1 MNILSYSFNLER
13 PVIMITLNNKESDY
27 SVFLPYEELKEKLL
41 EEFDDENE
49 YVRTLID
56 ILVAKGFIIVIRYEE
71 QKYVHIKDFEL
82 CRRIVRLNIEDC
94 EDSFYKDGIWAIH
107 RIRIRND
114 TCVYYEDETRSKKL
128 PSFARNILI
137 EDWGCDKVSSVDLKI
152 FNLLGC
158 TIETSNTLI
167 ASYVQNAI
175 FRKYNIDKKL
185 RESDFAKSGYYMG
198 SKKKL
203 IGFLI
208 EAMYMNI
215 TDNTV
220 FLDLMCGSGVVSNAL
235 SLFGDVYASDAQ
247 RFCQLLAGIQGAG
260 FSLERAKKVLSK
272 IHINYM
278 NNLLKL
284 QNEFID
290 VYDKEVEI
298 FHIDQS
304 DNNIVYLYNKYIEY
318 IQSSPNYSDTF
329 PNEASVEEYIVRR
342 RKDHSVFPY
351 CLFTLYFSNIYFGF
365 EQCMELDSIRYA
377 IDKLEVEVYENDVE
391 NDIERRWALGCLEV
405 AVSAVGSGYAGHF
418 AQPLS
423 ITPKNIIRI
432 LNERQKSVWLEFS
445 TIFLEW
451 AKLSE
456 GRGDNRLYPIRTISG
471 PWKNALLQIKDKQL
485 NELIVYLDAP
495 YKRETYSRYY
505 HVLET
510 MALYD
515 YPMSQNKGRIRSIE
529 ERAKTEFS
537 TRNKDTIEKV
547 LTEIIKNILE
557 VGATCVWSY
566 SNNATGSIINIVNC
580 ISEEFDCKINIYGIE
595 HQYAKQGKKTNR
607 KKGKTIPSFEYVV
620 IFKRN

>member
-1 MNILSYSFNLER
+1 
-13 PVIMITLNNKESDY
+13 MITLNNKESEY
-27 SVFLPYEELKEKLL
+27 SVFLPL
-41 EEFDDENE
+41 EEMKAKLFEEYDDK
-49 YVRTLID
+49 YVKNLIELL
-56 ILVAKGFIIVIRYEE
+56 IARGFIIIIRYKE
-71 QKYVHIKDFEL
+71 QEYVHIKDFEI
-82 CRRIVRLNIEDC
+82 CRRIIRINLEDC
-94 EDSFYKDGIWAIH
+94 EDNFYKDGIWAIH
-107 RIRIRND
+107 KIRIRND
-114 TCVYYEDETRSKKL
+114 TCIYYEDKTRDKKL
-128 PSFARNILI
+128 PSFARNII
-137 EDWGCDKVSSVDLKI
+137 IGDWDCDKASSDDFKI
-152 FNLLGC
+152 FDLLGC
-158 TIETSNTLI
+158 TIETTNPLI

-185 RESDFAKSGYYMG
+185 LESDFAKSGYYMG

-247 RFCQLLAGIQGAG
+247 GFCQLLAGIQGAG

-272 IHINYM
+272 IHIHYKK
-278 NNLLKL
+278 NLLKL
-284 QNEFID
+284 QNNFVAI
-290 VYDKEVEI
+290 YDREMEI

-304 DNNIVYLYNKYIEY
+304 DYNIDFLYDKYIEF
-318 IQSSPNYSDTF
+318 IQSTPNYSDTY
-329 PNEASVEEYIVRR
+329 PNDNSIEEFIVRR
-342 RKDHSVFPY
+342 RKDHSIFPY

-377 IDKLEVEVYENDVE
+377 IDAIEAEVYENDFE
-391 NDIERRWALGCLEV
+391 NDIEKRWALGCLEV
-405 AVSAVGSGYAGHF
+405 VVSSVGSGYAGHF

-432 LNERQKSVWLEFS
+432 LEERQRSVWLEFS

-456 GRGDNRLYPIRTISG
+456 NREGNRLYPIRTING
-471 PWKNALLQIKDKQL
+471 PWQNALLQIKEKQL
-485 NELIVYLDAP
+485 SELIVYLDAP

-515 YPMSQNKGRIRSIE
+515 YPKSQNKGRIRSIE

-537 TRNKDTIEKV
+537 TRNKDSIERV
-547 LTEIIKNILE
+547 FVEIIKNILE
-557 VGATCVWSY
+557 LGAICVWSY

-580 ISEEFDCKINIYGIE
+580 ISEEFDCDINIYGIE
-595 HQYAKQGKKTNR
+595 HQYAKQGKKTNW
-607 KKGKTIPSFEYVV
+607 KKEKTIPTFE
-620 IFKRN
+620 